1 MATTRLGVSVS
12 NTTKTKEVL
21 IVHEKFKFRPQD
33 QVYKKNDQAQF
44 SAAAGGKTAGKNH
57 S

>member
-1 MATTRLGVSVS
+1 MATARLGVSVS